1 MFQWYLHQNKINN
14 SEMTSLALPLISC
27 GVVLYVFIA
36 NCLWN
41 GTMGYTMGHNRKET
55 SSSSNSKIRSIENKR
70 LPRTLFTKASSLQI
84 VSMQMAFPY
93 YPVEASH
100 LMRCLAGKNL
110 VSKNLW
116 KWQHIGEIL
125 LSNSSQGTMWKQRNA
140 RTMWIRLARQGI

>member
-1 MFQWYLHQNKINN
+1 
-14 SEMTSLALPLISC
+14 MTFLALSFISC
-27 GVVLYVFIA
+27 GVVLYVFIV

-41 GTMGYTMGHNRKET
+41 GRMGSTMGHNRKET
-55 SSSSNSKIRSIENKR
+55 SSSSNSKIRSIEKQ
-70 LPRTLFTKASSLQI
+70 RTTQNIIYKSLIVANQ

-93 YPVEASH
+93 YPFEASN

-116 KWQHIGEIL
+116 KWQHTGEIL

-140 RTMWIRLARQGI
+140 RTMWIRLARQGL